1 MAESHI
7 SASSTS
13 EDGLIGITSEASAN
27 AALALHTSQRADC
40 PCDYII
46 VGSVVMIMIMAMM
59 IIMMM
64 LTMVKEIR
72 RPRWVGARKACP
84 VVWFGALQSYIEVLC
99 VCVLSFLADH
109 LPPSAPPYKRPHG
122 IKKKSFSHPQHSS
135 PTPTTFTSL
144 TAQTAAVRFVSLVTR
159 HRHPHCLQ
167 RLHCSQHLDFP

>member
-7 SASSTS
+7 PASSTA

-64 LTMVKEIR
+64 LTMVTEIR
-72 RPRWVGARKACP
+72 RPRLGRRKEGLPCCL
-84 VVWFGALQSYIEVLC
+84 VWC
-99 VCVLSFLADH
+99 
-109 LPPSAPPYKRPHG
+109 APK
-122 IKKKSFSHPQHSS
+122 
-135 PTPTTFTSL
+135 
-144 TAQTAAVRFVSLVTR
+144 
-159 HRHPHCLQ
+159 
-167 RLHCSQHLDFP
+167 LH